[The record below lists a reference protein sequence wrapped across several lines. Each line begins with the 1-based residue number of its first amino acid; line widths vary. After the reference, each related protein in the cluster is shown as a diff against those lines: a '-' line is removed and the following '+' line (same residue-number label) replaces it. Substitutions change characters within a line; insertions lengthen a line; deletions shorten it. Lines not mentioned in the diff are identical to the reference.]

1 MKLIIGNGLIK
12 CIVFLFLQ
20 ATVLG
25 SCTKIS
31 KGNKRD
37 ARTYFT
43 IDSLDRKI
51 VLPVLF
57 NDSIV
62 SNLAF
67 DSGASLGAFIVD
79 STFCSA
85 HSSILS
91 NLSPDTIAPYGC
103 AWSVL
108 RMPASMYTI
117 VPTIKVGN
125 SNLIYDKML
134 VYNWRDYM
142 GGTQSDG
149 LFNIPQND
157 TVNIWEFNF
166 EHNYM
171 VIHSF
176 QDFIMPKNC
185 ILIPFVRGNDKSS
198 LFYVNLPL
206 NIRCADGDTLM
217 LAHTYLVDTGMPQD
231 IALMAQASELSFF
244 SKKKNAVWTQ
254 APSGYYSH
262 HNVNVTLF
270 SGIQLDSLRIYI
282 FDQPNQVPCD
292 YLIGLNFL
300 KRFNVFFDMKSQRL
314 GLQPI
319 KNYERVVNPR
329 KKRFHMSSRMNSHGK
344 IIITKIADYEGNYVK
359 KSGLLEGDEII
370 AINEIPIK
378 MISLEEDAELSRQD
392 TLIYDIVR
400 QGKSYKI
407 PVVIDKKEVQGD

>member
-217 LAHTYLVDTGMPQD
+217 LTHTYLVDTGMPQD

-270 SGIQLDSLRIYI
+270 SGIQLDSLRI
-282 FDQPNQVPCD
+282 
-292 YLIGLNFL
+292 
-300 KRFNVFFDMKSQRL
+300 S
-314 GLQPI
+314 
-319 KNYERVVNPR
+319 R

-359 KSGLLEGDEII
+359 ESGLLEGDEII